1 MLIALVQP
9 SLIFLISP
17 PPMKARLIAAS
28 FLLIASS
35 AHAQTQITSASDPA
49 LVGAILQDFNS
60 VVNGSYGTINLGAL
74 TISTIGTDP
83 ISFSNGYNGVYGATG
98 TVLLNFTSGF
108 ASTVRFS
115 FATPVSAFGFIL
127 GGSDSGPG
135 TLSAY
140 DGIGNLLASFNT
152 AFNGP
157 YQSYEG
163 IAAAGISYADWAPY
177 AYPTGNNDTVLI
189 DDFSYQEAVPA
200 PEPASMVLIA
210 TGLLGVAAM
219 RRRVSRT

>member
-1 MLIALVQP
+1 M
-9 SLIFLISP
+9 
-17 PPMKARLIAAS
+17 
-28 FLLIASS
+28 
-35 AHAQTQITSASDPA
+35 
-49 LVGAILQDFNS
+49 
-60 VVNGSYGTINLGAL
+60 
-74 TISTIGTDP
+74 
-83 ISFSNGYNGVYGATG
+83 
-98 TVLLNFTSGF
+98 
-108 ASTVRFS
+108 
-115 FATPVSAFGFIL
+115 SAFGFIL
-127 GGSDSGPG
+127 GGSDSGAG

-200 PEPASMVLIA
+200 PEPASMA
-210 TGLLGVAAM
+210 LLGAGLVGLGLA
-219 RRRVSRT
+219 RRRRR